1 MSEYVIQVFAIQ
13 LHPLTQVF
21 LILAVVCLLLSILLF
36 IVLHI
41 PRTFG
46 ELTGYTE
53 RKQVSK
59 FSKQNRLTSEFSKE
73 LRDKNDL
80 YTAKISAPEK
90 EADEREEMPSGA
102 PTELLKEAGAENETQ
117 VLNPDPNGPEF
128 AVVYSLQFSESKNI
142 IP

>member
-1 MSEYVIQVFAIQ
+1 MSGHVIPVFAIQ

-73 LRDKNDL
+73 LREKNDFH
-80 YTAKISAPEK
+80 TAKISAPEK
-90 EADEREEMPSGA
+90 EPDDREEMPSGPA
-102 PTELLKEAGAENETQ
+102 TELLKVEGSENETQ
-117 VLNPDPNGPEF
+117 VLNPDPTGPEF